1 MSGVGTEDAVL
12 LAPEPASV
20 GAARRA
26 VRARLHGA
34 GLAQLVDDAALAAS
48 ELVANAVLH
57 ARTRITL
64 RVSTTPTSVRIS
76 VEDLNPQLPTP
87 APMGTTATSGR
98 GLALLQALAEDW
110 GVHLLPSGK
119 AVWFSLSTCERP
131 QALDLSPEA
140 LLDLWAGAAPRP
152 GPASSAAVRITLE
165 DLPVQ
170 RVVAAKRRVEDLVRD
185 LRLVLLGDDLD
196 LSGAD
201 AAELGVARRLD
212 AAVEAFDAGRV
223 QLRSQALAAAATG
236 HERATLVL
244 LLPPE
249 ALSAAERYRAALDE
263 ADALGQDGRLL
274 LAGGLGEHAELRR
287 SYLDAIITQLRAAQP
302 DGA

>member
-1 MSGVGTEDAVL
+1 MSGVETEDAVL

-20 GAARRA
+20 GTARRA

-34 GLAQLVDDAALAAS
+34 GLGQLVDDAALAAS

-57 ARTRITL
+57 ARTPITL
-64 RVSTTPTSVRIS
+64 RVSTTATAVRVT

-87 APMGTTATSGR
+87 APMGATATSGR

-110 GVHLLPSGK
+110 GVDALPRGK

-131 QALDLSPEA
+131 EPLDLSPEA
-140 LLDLWAGAAPRP
+140 LLELWAGAAPQP
-152 GPASSAAVRITLE
+152 APASPATVRVTLD

-196 LSGAD
+196 LGGAD

-236 HERATLVL
+236 QERATLVL

-249 ALSAAERYRAALDE
+249 ALQAAERYRTALDE

-274 LAGGLGEHAELRR
+274 LAGGLGEHADLRR

-302 DGA
+302 DRV